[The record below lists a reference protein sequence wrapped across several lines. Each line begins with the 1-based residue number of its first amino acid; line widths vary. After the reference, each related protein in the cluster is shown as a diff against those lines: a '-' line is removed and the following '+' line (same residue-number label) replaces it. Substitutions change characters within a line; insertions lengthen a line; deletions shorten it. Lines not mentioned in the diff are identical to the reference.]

1 MRGLVPILAALIL
14 VLAPAPTSEAS
25 VSQPVTIVTTKNPGP
40 GSGTFVISGAIA
52 DAGAFQTLNLH
63 FSAVPAPDHLIT
75 HLTLRFDGASGSFT
89 VKAQVRETPTSN
101 PDVFADE
108 GVWEIIDGTGAYA
121 KLHGGGRLTG
131 TVADVPNGVNRTF
144 IGEVH
149 ID

>member
-1 MRGLVPILAALIL
+1 MRGIVLMLTAL
-14 VLAPAPTSEAS
+14 VLTLTPAPIAQAS
-25 VSQPVTIVTTKNPGP
+25 VPQPVTIATTKDPGP
-40 GSGTFVISGAIA
+40 VPGTFTLAGAIT
-52 DAGAFQTLNLH
+52 DAGTLTTLNLH

-101 PDVFADE
+101 PEVFANE
-108 GVWEIIDGTGAYA
+108 GVWEIIGGTGAYA

-149 ID
+149 TD